1 MSQFSLLIKKFNN
14 TKFLI
19 KDFYEL
25 QNPQTK
31 VEAHVGSQ
39 ERQHREE
46 IKVDIADSSGGHI
59 WVQVN
64 DNLQF
69 LPVRSGHWTWPIS
82 AKQIILLSSHPV

>member
-19 KDFYEL
+19 TDFYEL

-64 DNLQF
+64 LHLHLIFF
-69 LPVRSGHWTWPIS
+69 LSVRSRH
-82 AKQIILLSSHPV
+82 